1 MGGLALMGYL
11 DAISR
16 VAYSDLGPT
25 VTNVFVGFLSALVDN
40 IPVMFAVLTTDPDM
54 SANQW
59 LLVTLTAGVGGSIL
73 SVGSAAG
80 VGLMGQ
86 ARGLYT
92 FKEHLRWSWAV
103 LLGYFGSIG
112 WHLIINGS

>member
-1 MGGLALMGYL
+1 MAGVCRRFLTLVALQ
-11 DAISR
+11 
-16 VAYSDLGPT
+16 DLGPT
-25 VTNVFVGFLSALVDN
+25 VANILVGALSAVVDN
-40 IPVMFAVLTTDPDM
+40 IPVMYAVLSTDPTM
-54 SANQW
+54 SSNQW

-86 ARGLYT
+86 ARGVYT

-103 LLGYFGSIG
+103 LLGYGASIVT
-112 WHLIINGS
+112 HILINGI